1 MLNTYRTKKRNI
13 KDTTKN
19 ITQYKNTIKKKTKKI
34 NQKGGRLKSITNE
47 EYDKRLG
54 IERDNT
60 YLKTILCHHFDS
72 FGNFINIINQKPV
85 KKVII
90 EDPLIQNEDF
100 LKRYNQVFEL
110 LNKEYKTINLE
121 FIFNIKKEIFDW
133 NVFDTNQEFV
143 DLYNADI
150 GRSTY
155 ITKQFGTLNFEKS
168 IKDDKPYKEILTKDK
183 HCIDCSEDFI
193 NQINT
198 ENSKIRNA
206 FKLLITQRYPLIFL
220 APFNRYDQII
230 TNQPQIK
237 RFSFDNII
245 VKDCIY
251 KIVYFENI
259 YEQNENI
266 TPSLG
271 YLIIKY
277 DPKNNHNLSMMYY
290 STNNYFDLINRYLKN
305 TYTIVNPI
313 VDETIFK
320 KEVLIKIKNIITKY
334 NILEDNPKLSERE
347 LYEYRVDLLKNYY
360 NKYIYFLKV

>member
-1 MLNTYRTKKRNI
+1 MLNTNRTKKRYI

-19 ITQYKNTIKKKTKKI
+19 ITQHKNIIKKKTKKI
-34 NQKGGRLKSITNE
+34 NQIGGRLESITNE

-54 IERDNT
+54 IENDKT

-72 FGNFINIINQKPV
+72 FGHYINIKNKTV
-85 KKVII
+85 KRVHVD
-90 EDPLIQNEDF
+90 EPLLQNENF

-110 LNKEYKTINLE
+110 LNQEYKTINLE
-121 FIFNIKKEIFDW
+121 FIFNIKKEIFNWD
-133 NVFDTNQEFV
+133 VFDTNKEFV

-150 GRSTY
+150 DRSTY
-155 ITKQFGTLNFEKS
+155 ITKQIETLNFEKS
-168 IKDDKPYKEILTKDK
+168 IKDGEPYNEILTKDK
-183 HCIDCSEDFI
+183 HCIDCSEDFV

-230 TNQPQIK
+230 SNQPQIK
-237 RFSFDNII
+237 RFSFDII
-245 VKDCIY
+245 IIKDCIY
-251 KIVYFENI
+251 RILYFDNM
-259 YEQNENI
+259 YEQNKNI

-290 STNNYFDLINRYLKN
+290 STNKYFDLINGYLKN
-305 TYTIVNPI
+305 TYTIMNPI
-313 VDETIFK
+313 VDKEIFK
-320 KEVLIKIKNIITKY
+320 KKVLIEIKNIITKY
-334 NILEDNPKLSERE
+334 NILEDNPELSEKQ
-347 LYEYRVDLLKNYY
+347 LYEYRVDLLRNYF